1 MPRCES
7 RTRRRTRLKRACVGW
22 RRARRICG
30 LTPYETITHTRPRVD
45 VVKSTGLA
53 DNRIKELKEL
63 LVTSASENLGVQMV
77 VQLAS
82 DVQDYLVQH
91 NHKPMS
97 AYEAMQSRAA
107 EETKRVRARSHSPV
121 PSTAAPHCC
130 TVCNPH
136 AQEAERK
143 AEQHKRAVEEEAKR
157 AAALHMRIE
166 SELRRR
172 RSGKQRRLPTIQ
184 SPPRTALTRK
194 ATEMPPLLSLDSS
207 ADGDEPNWAL
217 SRSRYRM
224 DFEEIGELG
233 RGGFGQVLK
242 VRNRMDGMFYAVKII
257 KLEANNAEL
266 NHKIRREVLTVSRL
280 YHRHIVRYYQGA
292 SACERCCAA

>member
-1 MPRCES
+1 MSVPRCES

-130 TVCNPH
+130 TVCN
-136 AQEAERK
+136 
-143 AEQHKRAVEEEAKR
+143 
-157 AAALHMRIE
+157 
-166 SELRRR
+166 SLRRR
-172 RSGKQRRLPTIQ
+172 QSGKPSSTSEPWRKKPNVPRLCTCASSQ
-184 SPPRTALTRK
+184 SCDGGVLESSGVCPRYSPLPAPPSRGKPPRCRRCCHSTAAPM
-194 ATEMPPLLSLDSS
+194 ATSPIGRCRDRAIAWILKKS
-207 ADGDEPNWAL
+207 ASWGAV
-217 SRSRYRM
+217 
-224 DFEEIGELG
+224 GLG
-233 RGGFGQVLK
+233 R
-242 VRNRMDGMFYAVKII
+242 
-257 KLEANNAEL
+257 
-266 NHKIRREVLTVSRL
+266 
-280 YHRHIVRYYQGA
+280 
-292 SACERCCAA
+292 C